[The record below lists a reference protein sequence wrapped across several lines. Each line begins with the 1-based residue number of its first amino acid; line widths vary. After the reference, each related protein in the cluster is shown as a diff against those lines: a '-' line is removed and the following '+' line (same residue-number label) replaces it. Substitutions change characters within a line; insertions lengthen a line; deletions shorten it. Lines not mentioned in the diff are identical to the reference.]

1 MAHPS
6 IFAREALVSFR
17 SVFIA
22 IVIGA
27 ALLVAAY
34 MINGYRPRVVTEQP
48 SAALIRASGRCAECH
63 ANLQYSVVHEYEL
76 SVHAQKKVNCL
87 ECHQPAGGQQ
97 GHDHHGFVLAEHVTA
112 ANCRA
117 CHEPVYQQYLRSR
130 HAAPSWAAVHGDKDF
145 TPEQVAFSEQFHPG
159 GCKRP
164 ANPLTALEGKP
175 AAQSGCTNCHSVGRP
190 NADGTIGTCTA
201 CHTRHTASVEV
212 ARLPTTCGQCHMGPD
227 HSQLEIYEESKHGV
241 LFQAQRKLLDLS
253 APPRKLTTRD
263 MFVPTCA
270 TCHMSGINGLNV
282 THDPSERLSYN
293 LFAEITDRRP
303 NYARAQA
310 AMKDLCRNCHTQ
322 SVIDRVYGEAE
333 QVVTSTNDK
342 VREARAMVEALR
354 KEGVLES
361 TPFQKPI
368 DFAYFD
374 LWHYYGRTAKHGAFM
389 GGADFVQWHGNYP
402 LLKHTVEI
410 KALAEEMRRT
420 HGK

>member
-1 MAHPS
+1 M
-6 IFAREALVSFR
+6 SFR

-22 IVIGA
+22 LVIGS
-27 ALLVAAY
+27 ALLVAAF
-34 MINGYRPRVVTEQP
+34 MINWYRPRLVTEQP
-48 SAALIRASGRCAECH
+48 SAAFIRASGKCAECH

-87 ECHQPAGGQQ
+87 DCHQPAEGQKAQ
-97 GHDHHGFVLAEHVTA
+97 DHHGFVISAHLSS

-117 CHEPVYQQYLRSR
+117 CHEPVYQQFLRSR
-130 HAAPSWAAVHGDKDF
+130 HAAPSWAAVYGDKDF
-145 TPEQVAFSEQFHPG
+145 TPEQIAFSEQFHPG
-159 GCKRP
+159 SCKRP
-164 ANPLTALEGKP
+164 PNPLTGLEGKP
-175 AAQSGCTNCHSVGRP
+175 AIQSGCTNCHSVGRP
-190 NADGTIGTCTA
+190 NQDGSIGTCTA

-241 LFQAQRKLLDLS
+241 LFQAQRKLLNLGVES
-253 APPRKLTTRD
+253 KQLTTRD

-293 LFAEITDRRP
+293 LFAEITEKRP

-310 AMKDLCRNCHTQ
+310 AMKDVCRNCHTP
-322 SVIDRVYGEAE
+322 SVIDRVYSEAE
-333 QVVTSTNDK
+333 QVVAGTNDK
-342 VREARAMVEALR
+342 VRDIKSLIESLR
-354 KEGVLES
+354 KEGILEAK
-361 TPFQKPI
+361 PFQKPI

-374 LWHYYGRTAKHGAFM
+374 LWHYYGRTSKHGAFM

-402 LLKHTVEI
+402 LQKHAVEI
-410 KALAEEMRRT
+410 KAMAEEMRSA
-420 HGK
+420 HGKK